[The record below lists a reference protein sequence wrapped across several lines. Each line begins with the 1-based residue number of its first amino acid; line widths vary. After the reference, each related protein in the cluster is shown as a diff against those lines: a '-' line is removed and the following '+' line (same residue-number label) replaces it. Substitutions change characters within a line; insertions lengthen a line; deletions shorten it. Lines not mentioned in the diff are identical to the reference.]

1 MKHPQK
7 MKRPEKLSGL
17 GRAFIDPNTRLL
29 ALRNRGGTDQKFGQ
43 ASLSFKCWAVVYPE
57 RLLWPLLPPINPG
70 TADPDLKV

>member
-43 ASLSFKCWAVVYPE
+43 ASLSFKC
-57 RLLWPLLPPINPG
+57 
-70 TADPDLKV
+70 